1 MKCKIC
7 KSKNIQKITDF
18 QPYNDKEWCFR
29 LFECLEC
36 TTRFA
41 QREENINYHEELHSN
56 NNSPYM
62 AHYDTAE
69 KIKSLLDTDLV
80 KCGKILSQKSPII
93 KNILNYINGKNKDIA
108 ILELGC
114 SSGYVTAYIQKL
126 GYENALGVDISSSAI
141 EYASSTFG
149 DFYAVQEKAQKYD
162 VIFHTGL
169 IGCVD
174 NPIEFLQYY
183 LDLLSEDGVMFFN
196 APDVDSIHETGEIW
210 VSTPPPDLI
219 YLFQKDIFSKT
230 FANRYIIT
238 STKTT
243 SPLIVLRKYLNKYLN
258 KQNNIYPRNFY
269 RKSNKNIKPTNKFY
283 KGIVSIFVTVL
294 IKVKILKSYSDE
306 YGLIIKVK
314 KHDHN

>member
-7 KSKNIQKITDF
+7 KSENIQKITDF
-18 QPYNDKEWCFR
+18 QPYNDKEWSFK

-36 TTRFA
+36 ATRFA
-41 QREENINYHEELHSN
+41 QREESINYHEELHSTN
-56 NNSPYM
+56 KSPYM

-69 KIKSLLDTDLV
+69 KIKSLLGTDIDQ
-80 KCGKILSQKSPII
+80 CEKILSQRSPVI
-93 KNILNYINGKNKDIA
+93 KNVLNYTRTKDKNIA

-114 SSGYVTAYIQKL
+114 SSGYVTAYIQEL
-126 GYENALGVDISSSAI
+126 GYKNALGVDISSSAI
-141 EYASSTFG
+141 EYASLTFG
-149 DFYAVQEKAQKYD
+149 DFYALQEKVQKYD

-196 APDVDSIHETGEIW
+196 APDVDSVHETGEVW

-219 YLFQKDIFSKT
+219 YLFQKDIFSKI
-230 FANRYIIT
+230 FGNRYSIT
-238 STKTT
+238 SAKTI
-243 SPLIVLRKYLNKYLN
+243 SPLIVLRKYMNKYLH

-269 RKSNKNIKPTNKFY
+269 SESNKNLKPTNQFY
-283 KGIVSIFVTVL
+283 KNIVSGVVSVL

-306 YGLIIKVK
+306 YGLIIKITK
-314 KHDHN
+314 A